1 MIKKIFFIAL
11 GMMGSSLVMAA
22 SQDEIGWESISSQA
36 QQSGSVHLLARLYGS
51 WVLDLMGN
59 APASADHVVTP
70 VTVFAA
76 LIGVAG
82 WTLFMLLAGY
92 VGVVG
97 VIRTAQQ
104 GEFLGRDW
112 DSTWV
117 LARMLGALILSA
129 PLASTGGSSNLAAGQ
144 TLVIRAAV
152 VSSAAADI
160 IWGKTLTAIGRERI
174 RTDKTMKVDVN
185 FTPDQ
190 AYGLVTKGYEHGMC
204 YSAKAMYDTG
214 LQQASDAASARDA
227 KLKAIKDCNMD
238 LGLFTDKGEGFFDMA
253 NPGFDSGDVVTRSKG
268 DMVVGAIDAWYRP
281 EEVHRGHMI
290 RAATQNVAE
299 QYYFRA
305 FRVGSETVKNN
316 LSDDYAREHLPLI
329 AKEFHSKIK
338 SAVEQQLQAG
348 YHNSATIYGNE
359 AQKYG
364 WVSAGNFYRIL
375 ATQQTSINAA
385 LNAAV
390 SVGGQSVNPEALT
403 SGLASD
409 DLVYY
414 NANRAVTVG
423 QWTQE
428 LYHNSVLPNVAS
440 AATVG
445 ANPGGLMNGG
455 AAAAGEALD
464 SVGLNLFKAGE
475 TTDPLVV
482 ASTVGHGLVT
492 LATYG
497 KAATFLPAV
506 SKGLKAT
513 DSGGTVNSVLT
524 ILFIVGVFL
533 GDILPSLPWVYFLFG
548 TIAWLVHV
556 TEMFISAPLWIA
568 AHAAPEGSTHTSNL
582 AAKGYN
588 NMLYVMLYPV
598 LAIGG
603 FVAAMSINWIGMYML
618 NQMIGEQFANQLG
631 GGLGMITHG
640 LGTLVGF
647 AFLYLACAWIIVNTS
662 FNLIQAFPRTILN
675 WLSTADAGHNAYDQG
690 GHQVLGVGG
699 VIMHKAGGLN
709 RIESMMGKLGPGQKK
724 LSGQAPKNSPEV
736 NGI

>member
-1 MIKKIFFIAL
+1 MLKKLFYLAI
-11 GMMGSSLVMAA
+11 GMMSSSLAMAA
-22 SQDEIGWESISSQA
+22 SQDEVSWDSITQQA
-36 QQSGSVHLLARLYGS
+36 QDSGSVHLLARLYGS

-59 APASADHVVTP
+59 APANADHVVTP

-92 VGVVG
+92 VAVVG
-97 VIRTAQQ
+97 IIRTAQQ
-104 GEFLGRDW
+104 GEFLGREW

-129 PLASTGGSSNLAAGQ
+129 PLATTGGSSNLAAGQ

-160 IWGKTLTAIGRERI
+160 IWGKTLTAIGQERI
-174 RTDKTMKVDVN
+174 RSDKTMQVNVN

-190 AYGLVTKGYEHGMC
+190 AYGLVFKGYEHGMC
-204 YSAKAMYDTG
+204 FAAKAVTDTAMQG
-214 LQQASDAASARDA
+214 ADANAVRLA
-227 KLKAIKDCNMD
+227 KLRAIKECNMD
-238 LGLFTDKGEGFFDMA
+238 LGLFTDKGESLMNVI
-253 NPGFDSGDVVTRSKG
+253 NPSFQAVSGVEG
-268 DMVVGAIDAWYRP
+268 DMVIGGVDAWYRP
-281 EEVHRGHMI
+281 ETVHRSRLI

-299 QYYFRA
+299 QYYFQG

-316 LSDDYAREHLPLI
+316 LGDEYAEEKLPLL
-329 AKEFHSKIK
+329 ARDLHANMKA
-338 SAVEQQLQAG
+338 AVEAELQAG
-348 YHNSATIYGNE
+348 YKNSATMYGNE
-359 AQKYG
+359 AQRYG

-385 LNAAV
+385 LNSAV
-390 SVGGQSVNPEALT
+390 NTGGHSVNPEALT
-403 SGLASD
+403 SGLAGD

-414 NANRAVTVG
+414 NSNRAVTVG
-423 QWTQE
+423 ARIQE
-428 LYHNSVLPNVAS
+428 LYQASVLPKVV
-440 AATVG
+440 T
-445 ANPGGLMNGG
+445 
-455 AAAAGEALD
+455 AAGVAVNPSGASSPKGDPAWGAALD

-497 KAATFLPAV
+497 KAATFHPAV
-506 SKGLKAT
+506 SKGLKKGDA
-513 DSGGTVNSVLT
+513 GGTINSILT
-524 ILFIVGVFL
+524 ILFLVGVFL

-568 AHAAPEGSTHTSNL
+568 AHAAPEGSNHTSNL

-618 NQMIGEQFANQLG
+618 NQMIGEQFSNQLG
-631 GGLGMITHG
+631 GGLGILTHG

-647 AFLYLACAWIIVNTS
+647 AFIYLACAWIVVNTS

-690 GHQVLGVGG
+690 GGQLLGVGG
-699 VIMHKAGGLN
+699 VIMHKAGGLH
-709 RIESMMGKLGPGQKK
+709 RIESIMGKVGPGQKK
-724 LSGQAPKNSPEV
+724 ISDQAPKHSPTPHDT
-736 NGI
+736 